1 MAMNFER
8 VGVFRPA
15 FLLCDRRGAHFG
27 ERLVKIALKPV
38 IWASPTS
45 SSVPTDSVAKVGEQ
59 SQEVFFYFAGYDR
72 KHALSTQGGC
82 QVGDNRKR
90 SHSRIGVRL

>member
-15 FLLCDRRGAHFG
+15 FLLCDRREARFG
-27 ERLVKIALKPV
+27 ERLAVTVLKPV
-38 IWASPTS
+38 FWASPTFM
-45 SSVPTDSVAKVGEQ
+45 SVPTDSVAKVREQ
-59 SQEVFFYFAGYDR
+59 SQEVFSYFAGYDR
-72 KHALSTQGGC
+72 KHASSTQGGC